1 MPVIGVGRIEPAS
14 AEQYIA
20 NKAFDFIAMGRK
32 LLADPELPN
41 KLAMQ
46 ITDQIKPCQYSY
58 ECVSRIFLNGEMVC
72 ASDLN
77 LGESNVKSEHKRID
91 IIGAGPAGMELAIQS
106 ASRGIPTQ
114 IFEKEEF
121 LGGKLIGA
129 ALIYKPYR
137 SLLEYYRSKMQ
148 DKLIK
153 IYFNK

>member
-1 MPVIGVGRIEPAS
+1 MLILLLDLTLQKLLLFIKNEGFLDVTKQIKQAVDIPIIGVGRIEPARCRK
-14 AEQYIA
+14 YIA
-20 NKAFDFIAMGRK
+20 KKTFDFIAMGRK

-46 ITDQIKPCQYSY
+46 KTDQIKPCQYSY

-106 ASRGIPTQ
+106 ASKRYTNSNI
-114 IFEKEEF
+114 
-121 LGGKLIGA
+121 
-129 ALIYKPYR
+129 
-137 SLLEYYRSKMQ
+137 
-148 DKLIK
+148 
-153 IYFNK
+153 